1 MGSSQLCGHDK
12 WPRRRF
18 RTKEFTLLGLQGYLL
33 SHLGTQIISKICII
47 RYNLWGPSCLSGDG
61 TKCQCA
67 CKRSHLVTSG
77 LHLKL
82 SVFFILGYAL
92 LVCVCVG
99 VCYFEL
105 GGGVYKCCLQS
116 PEASDPI
123 ELELEAVSHLLWTLG
138 TRLWSPAETHLSCPV
153 PFFYKK
159 VPPPFVF
166 LTDKNRNA
174 QPIVTFL
181 HIRNVFNRFLTI

>member
-1 MGSSQLCGHDK
+1 MNFYYNTVNKHSVGSSQLCGHDK

-47 RYNLWGPSCLSGDG
+47 CYNLWGPSCLSGDG

-105 GGGVYKCCLQS
+105 GVCVQVLPSESRSFRSHRARAGGCEPPVVDAGNQTLVTCRNTS
-116 PEASDPI
+116 
-123 ELELEAVSHLLWTLG
+123 LLLC
-138 TRLWSPAETHLSCPV
+138 A
-153 PFFYKK
+153 
-159 VPPPFVF
+159 F
-166 LTDKNRNA
+166 L
-174 QPIVTFL
+174 L
-181 HIRNVFNRFLTI
+181 